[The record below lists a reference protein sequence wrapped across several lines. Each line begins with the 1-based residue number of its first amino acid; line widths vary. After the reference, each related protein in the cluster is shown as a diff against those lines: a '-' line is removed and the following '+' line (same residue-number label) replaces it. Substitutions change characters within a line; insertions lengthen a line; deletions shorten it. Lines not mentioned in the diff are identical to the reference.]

1 MAVIDATLKQ
11 GVPSA
16 EYRKLNTI
24 KSGLGSANLIV
35 DRIWSY
41 YHR

>member
-1 MAVIDATLKQ
+1 MIDATLKQ